1 VSAAEEPT
9 HDVSPERLEEILRE
23 GGQVVDVRSDEE
35 REAGRIPGT
44 RHVELASLAAQAET
58 IDRERPVVFYC
69 RGDGRSEMAAQ
80 AFRASGYEAYR
91 LAGGI
96 REWHARGRPLEPD
109 GGEVI

>member
-1 VSAAEEPT
+1 MSAPSEST
-9 HDVSPERLEEILRE
+9 HEVAPERLEEILRE

-44 RHVELASLAAQAET
+44 RHVELTGLAAQAET
-58 IDRERPVVFYC
+58 IDRDRPVVFYC
-69 RGDGRSEMAAQ
+69 RGDGRSEMAAE

-96 REWHARGRPLEPD
+96 REWHARGLPLEPD
-109 GGEVI
+109 GGQVI

>member
-1 VSAAEEPT
+1 VTPPDEPS
-9 HDVSPERLEEILRE
+9 HEVSPERLEEILRE
-23 GGQVVDVRSDEE
+23 GGQVVDVRTDEE

-44 RHVELASLAAQAET
+44 RHVELAVLAAQAET
-58 IDRERPVVFYC
+58 IERDRPVVFYC
-69 RGDGRSEMAAQ
+69 RGDGRSEMAAE

-96 REWHARGRPLEPD
+96 REWHARGLPLEPD

>member
-1 VSAAEEPT
+1 MSAPAEPPNE
-9 HDVSPERLEEILRE
+9 VSPERLEEILRE
-23 GGQVVDVRSDEE
+23 GGQIVDVRTDEE

-44 RHVELASLAAQAET
+44 RHVELAALAAQAET

-69 RGDGRSEMAAQ
+69 RGDGRSEMAAE

-96 REWHARGRPLEPD
+96 REWHARGLPLEPD
-109 GGEVI
+109 DGEVI